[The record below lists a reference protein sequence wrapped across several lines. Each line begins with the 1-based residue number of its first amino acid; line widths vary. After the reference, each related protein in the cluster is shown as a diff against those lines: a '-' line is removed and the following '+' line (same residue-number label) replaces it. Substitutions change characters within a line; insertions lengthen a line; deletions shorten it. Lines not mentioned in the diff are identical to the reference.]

1 MTVHSYHIIIIHVY
15 YVWKYVFTVYIMF
28 LFRWILDNFSFLI
41 PHMIEVPRRNT
52 VSLKAKA
59 AAAAPLVAA
68 STSTSVEVIP
78 DPHDDCILDV
88 PEMPDIPPS
97 QPTSE
102 SFALRRPSHTE
113 TTTTVRRGKK
123 RPAPAADDSTSTD
136 KRAIDEMQSQREQSN
151 ELAQLSRDLLQT
163 LRPTTSLDKHHMCGY
178 LSSQFNELRPE
189 IWKRYRTRFFLLCEE
204 MVAENDAANAAQRQG
219 QQQQQQ
225 QQQQQPQQ
233 QQPLHQ
239 QPQQQ
244 QQHVHNEWQPPPSQ
258 RTFPAQT
265 VTRSS
270 ARSSSC
276 PPFKTPTYATLNT
289 PQLPSQGSLDR
300 MSFKASLGSLLNQNR
315 DSQGSVVDQVLDDQQ
330 PDQQSDASS
339 DQPPSDDQ

>member
-1 MTVHSYHIIIIHVY
+1 MDPGQ
-15 YVWKYVFTVYIMF
+15 
-28 LFRWILDNFSFLI
+28 LLLPD
-41 PHMIEVPRRNT
+41 PP
-52 VSLKAKA
+52 A
-59 AAAAPLVAA
+59 AAAAPLTAA

-113 TTTTVRRGKK
+113 TTTAVRRGNK

-151 ELAQLSRDLLQT
+151 ELARLSRDLLQT
-163 LRPTTSLDKHHMCGY
+163 LRPTASLDKHHMCGY

-225 QQQQQPQQ
+225 
-233 QQPLHQ
+233 PLHQ

-244 QQHVHNEWQPPPSQ
+244 QQHVHNEWQPPLASGAPRRIPECLPGIPWTTSGC
-258 RTFPAQT
+258 
-265 VTRSS
+265 S
-270 ARSSSC
+270 AR
-276 PPFKTPTYATLNT
+276 FLHR
-289 PQLPSQGSLDR
+289 PSPDHHPGHLAAHR
-300 MSFKASLGSLLNQNR
+300 LR
-315 DSQGSVVDQVLDDQQ
+315 HQ
-330 PDQQSDASS
+330 PR
-339 DQPPSDDQ
+339 PL